1 MLPTRYL
8 AKEDP
13 LGNVDIS
20 RVRSIRTDS
29 SIVFTGQEFGEFLW
43 SDGSPIISRHRLQR
57 GACSTRGALD
67 EERIKL

>member
-43 SDGSPIISRHRLQR
+43 SDGSPIISR
-57 GACSTRGALD
+57 GAFSTRGALD